1 MNRCLNLWPQDASV
15 ELHYMSEG
23 KNILFKVDWVDVKLF
38 LPAVMMKV
46 NLLAFQITQNS
57 PPRKKACCLCN
68 ICGGTHFTG
77 SEGKAVDAS
86 QWVKQLVC
94 FAIIIPK
101 ITTVMT
107 EN

>member
-1 MNRCLNLWPQDASV
+1 MNLWPQDASV
-15 ELHYMSEG
+15 ELHCLGER

-38 LPAVMMKV
+38 LPAVTMKV
-46 NLLAFQITQNS
+46 ILLAFQITQNS
-57 PPRKKACCLCN
+57 PPRKKAWCLCN
-68 ICGGTHFTG
+68 NTYGWTQGSG
-77 SEGKAVDAS
+77 SEGKAAGAS

-101 ITTVMT
+101 ITTVIM

>member
-1 MNRCLNLWPQDASV
+1 MGER
-15 ELHYMSEG
+15 
-23 KNILFKVDWVDVKLF
+23 KNILFKVDWIDVKLF
-38 LPAVMMKV
+38 PPAVTMKV

-57 PPRKKACCLCN
+57 PPRKKAWCLCN
-68 ICGGTHFTG
+68 TYGGTQFTG

-86 QWVKQLVC
+86 YWVKQPVC

-101 ITTVMT
+101 RTKIMT